1 MPTGDERTPAPTP
14 PTTGSGIYR
23 QVVTVPA
30 GTVTVEEWRRLEAL
44 KAAAT
49 ACAGDTAL
57 SEQQI
62 VKVAKVFEAY
72 LKGGETV

>member
-1 MPTGDERTPAPTP
+1 MNDAKIPAPRP
-14 PTTGSGIYR
+14 PTTGSGIAR
-23 QVVTVPA
+23 PGAESVSVD
-30 GTVTVEEWRRLEAL
+30 EWRRLEAL

-72 LKGGETV
+72 LKGDATND